1 MYKYLKGVN
10 ADERMDLPKL
20 VQEGRALRQLEGPE
34 QMISKERS
42 CEIFPSVLSPEPQLL
57 PTECQVKGEHTSW
70 GLY

>member
-20 VQEGRALRQLEGPE
+20 VQEGRALRQLKGPE

-42 CEIFPSVLSPEPQLL
+42 CEIFPSVLSPEPQ
-57 PTECQVKGEHTSW
+57 
-70 GLY
+70 